1 MRFIRHTFDVDAE
14 LVGNE
19 SADIIRGKDFS
30 RSRCLLTLFQ
40 AGDGHDKAPESVK
53 HPQWTMKSA
62 PQYGLGRS
70 CSPTYS
76 CYAST
81 NRRSREA
88 AYAAG
93 CSKRATQLGNVGRAN
108 RKPRCRRNGPS
119 GCMLSVRVF
128 GPGGT

>member
-1 MRFIRHTFDVDAE
+1 MRFIRYTFDVDAE

-30 RSRCLLTLFQ
+30 RSRCLLTPFQ

-53 HPQWTMKSA
+53 HWQWTMKSA

-81 NRRSREA
+81 NRQSRQATTGRYVTSAPHCRAMWIRLTESRSA
-88 AYAAG
+88 DGTNQAAG
-93 CSKRATQLGNVGRAN
+93 C
-108 RKPRCRRNGPS
+108 
-119 GCMLSVRVF
+119 
-128 GPGGT
+128 